1 MDQNN
6 DSKLMDLLQ
15 GNGRISWAE
24 LAQHLGIT
32 PPAAADRVRRLQKR
46 GLLRGFTAV
55 LDPYAAGFPLAAF
68 IAVILEHPRHRGAF
82 LKRVRATPEILEC
95 HHTAGDDDFLLKV
108 RCRDTRHL
116 EALITDTLKSLPGI
130 RRTRTTI
137 VLSSDKETTLLPV
150 RKPAG
155 RGGRS

>member
-1 MDQNN
+1 MDQDN

-15 GNGRISWAE
+15 RDGRISWAD
-24 LAQHLGIT
+24 LAQHLGLT
-32 PPAAADRVRRLQKR
+32 PPAAADRVRRLQER

-55 LDPYAAGFPLAAF
+55 LDPGAAGFPLAAF
-68 IAVILEHPRHRGAF
+68 IAVILEHSKHRGAF
-82 LKRVRATPEILEC
+82 LKRVRSTPEILEC

-116 EALITDTLKSLPGI
+116 EALITGTLKSLPGI

-137 VLSSDKETTLLPV
+137 VLSSEKETTLLPV
-150 RKPAG
+150 VN
-155 RGGRS
+155 RSQ